1 MRKLLVNNPQG
12 DQEIIE
18 VGEGGGYFDE
28 SLVIWDEDKDGA
40 LPAVTLNGMK
50 RSGKKLVIDPAKLAS
65 YARKPVLS
73 PKIDLNSL
81 TEAEKQ
87 SLINLVRSR

>member
-1 MRKLLVNNPQG
+1 MVINMDETKLR
-12 DQEIIE
+12 EILREEIRAAFRD
-18 VGEGGGYFDE
+18 VG
-28 SLVIWDEDKDGA
+28 LADKDGA